1 MLVVRSLVSNT
12 HIAKPVNLRSLIKNK
27 LKPPSL
33 AKEKIMSTLAFAGLS
48 EAIDLLQT
56 TDRILSM
63 REQIVYRSKIARAA
77 VARSLEPSPTNT
89 PIVTATTTP
98 TSTPPSTPI
107 RKHDY
112 YYSPPPLTP
121 NASALDVSEAA
132 ALLGQDASLHE
143 AMALANFASELG
155 LSVLEASRCV

>member
-1 MLVVRSLVSNT
+1 
-12 HIAKPVNLRSLIKNK
+12 
-27 LKPPSL
+27 
-33 AKEKIMSTLAFAGLS
+33 MSTLAFAGLS

-56 TDRILSM
+56 ADRILSM

-77 VARSLEPSPTNT
+77 VARSLEPSPANT

-98 TSTPPSTPI
+98 ASTPPSTPI

-112 YYSPPPLTP
+112 YYYSPPPLKP
-121 NASALDVSEAA
+121 SISSSDVSEAA
-132 ALLGQDASLHE
+132 ALLGQDASSHE

-155 LSVLEASRCV
+155 LSVIEASRRV